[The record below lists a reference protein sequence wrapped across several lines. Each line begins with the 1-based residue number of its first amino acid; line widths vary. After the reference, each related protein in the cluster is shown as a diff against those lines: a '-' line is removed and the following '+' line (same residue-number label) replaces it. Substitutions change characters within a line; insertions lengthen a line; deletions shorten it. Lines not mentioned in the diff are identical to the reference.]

1 MKNIVKFLCLTL
13 LTVCMVNSLHA
24 EKLKGERKS
33 STPKAESATCLPASS
48 SNELTVNN
56 VRAYIETGGTMW
68 FKELAEYEVPA
79 GSGKTSMFCAALW
92 IGGRDANDVLKLA
105 AVRFR
110 QVGNDYWTGPLKVT
124 GASTTQSMCIKYD
137 KHFKITRAEVD
148 QHISSYNTSGYVMP
162 SSIANWPAH
171 GEEGY
176 SYYLAPFKDV
186 NGNEIYDPENGDY
199 PYYDINND
207 LCPWT
212 EDNIARAAQHK
223 LPRTPEDLWTERQNY
238 GGSGSG
244 DFQYDWRRS
253 NGMIYAD
260 HVLKGDAT
268 LFWIFNDN
276 GGPHSESKGQP
287 IGLEIRGQCFGFS
300 TNDEL
305 NNMTFYSYEIINR
318 STYTLTN
325 TYFSQWVDPDLG
337 YAYDDYVGCDVGRGL
352 GYCYN
357 GTNVDGSGQTW
368 AYGDQPPAVGVD
380 FFQGPYMD
388 ADNRDNPKFRADSAS
403 SPGYCDKFVG
413 EDLEFPLDQMAIN
426 GVNFGDSIIDNERFG
441 MRRFVYHNN
450 DNNPINGDPDVD
462 IDYYNML
469 QGIWKDNTKMQYGGD
484 AIHTGGPYC
493 DFMFPGTTDVC
504 NWGTQGQDPNYSKD
518 GGWTEANENNAPM
531 DRRFMQSA
539 GPFTLKPGSVNYIT
553 VGIPWARAAQGGAL
567 ASVDLLKIADD
578 KCQALFENCFKT
590 LDGPDAPDLTIRELE
605 NELILYLSNEDRN
618 SNNYHES
625 YVELDPQI
633 TKVLQSVE
641 YVNDTI
647 YAFDADANPDTIVR
661 YGAIPV
667 IHEDSLTS
675 EQRQYKF
682 EGYQIYQLANAS
694 VSATDIGDLSKA
706 ILIAQCDI
714 ENEAGHIV
722 NWIYNDAVG
731 AAVATEMVNGA
742 NKGIFHSLSVT
753 EDKFATGSNKN
764 LVNHKEYYF
773 MVIAYG
779 YNQYKEFKLDA
790 DYLDGQPTPYLAG
803 RRNIKVYKG
812 IPHKNVE
819 SLVNSHYGD
828 QPMITRLEGHG
839 NGGYFLDMTD
849 ESRDAILANNVF
861 NNVQY
866 KNNYGPL
873 SIQVVDPLQVKPYDY
888 YIKFMPNNVSD
899 DVNDSTVWKL
909 VVSDE
914 VTDEELEDMGLTREF
929 TASMPISMTNE
940 QLFLD
945 LGLAISIK
953 NADFKIRQDNVRKYI
968 LDSLGGYNY
977 VNTMWYGQV
986 DFVGSEITFD
996 GDEQWLSGV
1005 ADIEGDYPA
1014 NWIHSGQQA
1023 SGKWEDVGEQ
1033 NGAEADYM
1041 VWRTEDMC
1049 CIISLPGGENSLG
1062 QPTKEKTRAFKD
1074 PQQQFES
1081 AVSGLWSPY
1090 VLSSPYDGGPQAKF
1104 ISSDELERQSS
1115 PSPSYFSFT
1124 DLTSQFASPGYNQT
1138 MCNLYSVD
1146 IVLTPDQSK
1155 WTRCVVLESGSGE
1168 PSNQFRVNQ
1177 VFEGQTYKNLRHEP
1191 KTCPS
1196 VGKDGK
1202 PDNSGTTG
1210 MGWFPGYAINVETGE
1225 RLNIMFAENSNDT
1238 LNNGNDMIFNPTSVY
1253 TYAKDIYSGDL
1264 TQLLLDDD
1272 GNPIPLNI
1280 TTYNQLRDMYG
1291 ISYGEPLN
1299 GGRHYVYIVGS
1310 SGNTASTYYMSAT
1323 STRTFKRNYNDAN
1336 VQTFANGIFHGGT
1349 FVGKDGRS
1357 YPFYDCGAYD
1367 EGKWLRAKFDQVESI
1382 ANVTTNNTRKQ
1393 YKMQLF
1399 SNVMWTSIPMPTY
1412 MQEDSW
1418 LANDATI
1425 KLRVSRPYYRY
1436 SSRWYDDPAQA
1447 PNASMNDGYP
1457 MYEFT
1462 TKNLVPTEVTKSEET
1477 VQTLLDEINI
1487 VPNPYYGFSQ
1497 YEQNALQNYVRI
1509 VNLPANCTISIYT
1522 VNGTLIRTLTKGDA
1536 STSYVQWDLKNHAN
1550 IPIAGGVYLLHV
1562 KAPGIGE
1569 RTLKFFCAM
1578 RPTDLNGF

>member
-1 MKNIVKFLCLTL
+1 MKNISKILCLTL
-13 LTVCMVNSLHA
+13 LMVCMVFSSLHA
-24 EKLKGERKS
+24 EKMKGVRRP

-92 IGGRDANDVLKLA
+92 IGGRDANGMLKLA

-110 QVGNDYWTGPLKVT
+110 QVGDDYWTGPLKFT
-124 GASTTQSMCIKYD
+124 GASTTQSMCIKFD

-148 QHISSYNTSGYVMP
+148 KHISGYNTSGYVMP

-171 GEEGY
+171 GDEGY

-186 NGNEIYDPENGDY
+186 NGNEVYDPENGDY

-212 EDNIARAAQHK
+212 EDNIALAAHHK

-238 GGSGSG
+238 GGASSG
-244 DFQYDWRRS
+244 DFQYDWKRS

-276 GGPHSESKGQP
+276 AGPHTESQGSP

-318 STYTLTN
+318 STYTLTK
-325 TYFSQWVDPDLG
+325 TFFSQWVDPDLG

-357 GTNVDGSGQTW
+357 GTNVDGTGQTW

-388 ADNRDNPKFRADSAS
+388 ADNRDNPKFYADSAS
-403 SPGYCDKFVG
+403 FLGYCDKFLG
-413 EDLEFPLDQMAIN
+413 SQFELDQMAIN

-450 DNNPINGDPDVD
+450 DQTVIGDPD
-462 IDYYNML
+462 IAIEYYNML
-469 QGIWKDNTKMQYGGD
+469 QGIWKDNTKMKFGGNAHD
-484 AIHTGGPYC
+484 TDGPYC

-504 NWGTQGQDPNYSKD
+504 NWGTQGVVPSYDKP
-518 GGWTEANENNAPM
+518 GGWTEANEGNAPM

-553 VGIPWARAAQGGAL
+553 VGIPWARASQGGAL

-578 KCQALFENCFKT
+578 KCQSLFENCFKT

-605 NELILYLSNEDRN
+605 NELVLYISNEDRN
-618 SNNYHES
+618 SNNYHET
-625 YVELDPQI
+625 YKELDPQI
-633 TKVLQSVE
+633 TKTLQTIA
-641 YVNDTI
+641 YVMKYDTVFA
-647 YAFDADANPDTIVR
+647 YDQFGNPDTQVVS
-661 YGAIPV
+661 YTVPTTTYDTLSV
-667 IHEDSLTS
+667 SD
-675 EQRQYKF
+675 RQYKF

-694 VSATDIGDLSKA
+694 VSATDLGDLSKA
-706 ILIAQCDI
+706 MLIAQCDV
-714 ENEAGHIV
+714 ENEAGHLV

-731 AAVATEMVNGA
+731 ASVATEMVNGSNA
-742 NKGIFHSLSVT
+742 GIFHSFRVT
-753 EDKFATGSNKN
+753 EDKFATGSNKK
-764 LVNHKEYYF
+764 LVNHKQYYF
-773 MVIAYG
+773 MIIAYG
-779 YNQYKEFKLDA
+779 YNQYKEFKMDA
-790 DYLDGQPTPYLAG
+790 DFLDGQMTPYLAG
-803 RRNIKVYKG
+803 RRNIKVYTG
-812 IPHKNVE
+812 VPHKNVE
-819 SLVNSHYGD
+819 NLINCQYGD
-828 QPMITRLEGHG
+828 QPMITRIEGQG

-849 ESRDAILANNVF
+849 ESRDQILALGKY

-873 SIQVVDPLQVKPYDY
+873 NIKVIDPLQLKACDY
-888 YIKFMPNNVSD
+888 SIKFTSNSVSE
-899 DVNDSTVWKL
+899 DVNDSTEWKL
-909 VVSDE
+909 IISDE
-914 VTDEELEDMGLTREF
+914 ISDEELADLGLDREF
-929 TASMPISMTNE
+929 VTSKPISVTNE
-940 QLFLD
+940 ELFLD
-945 LGLAISIK
+945 LGFSVSIK
-953 NADFKIRQDNVRKYI
+953 NVNFQVHQTDLSEYI
-968 LDSLGGYNY
+968 LEHNGFNY
-977 VNTMWYGQV
+977 TTLSKYGQV
-986 DFVGSEITFD
+986 DFIGAEISYD
-996 GDEQWLSGV
+996 GANQWLSGV
-1005 ADIEGDYPA
+1005 MDNEGDYPN

-1023 SGKWEDVGEQ
+1023 SGRWEGNSVQ
-1033 NGAEADYM
+1033 NGAEEDYL
-1041 VWRTEDMC
+1041 VWRTEDMT
-1049 CIISLPGGENSLG
+1049 CILSYVKGYHSDGSQDKENI
-1062 QPTKEKTRAFKD
+1062 RAFKD
-1074 PQQQFES
+1074 PQQQFENIL
-1081 AVSGLWSPY
+1081 GGTWSPY
-1090 VLSSPYDGGPQAKF
+1090 VLSSPYDGGPQAKYLQADDKVKF
-1104 ISSDELERQSS
+1104 YYDNADQTKAG
-1115 PSPSYFSFT
+1115 PKDAYFSFQN
-1124 DLTSQFASPGYNQT
+1124 LTGAPYHPGYNQT
-1138 MCNLYSVD
+1138 MTNLYSVD
-1146 IVLTPDQSK
+1146 IVYTPDQSK
-1155 WTRCVVLESGSGE
+1155 WTRCVVLESGSSNRADYLVPQEFNGE
-1168 PSNQFRVNQ
+1168 
-1177 VFEGQTYKNLRHEP
+1177 TYMNVRHEP
-1191 KTCPS
+1191 KKCPS

-1225 RLNIMFAENSNDT
+1225 RLNIMFAENSLDV

-1253 TYAKDIYSGDL
+1253 AYLKDMQTGGL
-1264 TQLLLDDD
+1264 ELDSL
-1272 GNPIPLNI
+1272 GNPIPI
-1280 TTYNQLRDMYG
+1280 SASWYNSLRDIYG
-1291 ISYGEPLN
+1291 LTYGEPLN

-1310 SGNTASTYYMSAT
+1310 SGNTCSYYW
-1323 STRTFKRNYNDAN
+1323 RDQKRKRNYNDGG
-1336 VQTFANGIFHGGT
+1336 QTITGGHGGMIQYN
-1349 FVGKDGRS
+1349 GKN
-1357 YPFYDCGAYD
+1357 YAYYDCGAYD
-1367 EGKWLRAKFDQVESI
+1367 EGAWLKAKFSTVEEI
-1382 ANVTTNNTRKQ
+1382 ANLSDSKRKLK
-1393 YKMQLF
+1393 KMQLF
-1399 SNVMWTSIPMPTY
+1399 NNVMWTSIPMPAT
-1412 MQEDSW
+1412 MQEENW
-1418 LANDATI
+1418 LSCDATI
-1425 KLRVSRPYYRY
+1425 KIRVARPYMRY
-1436 SSRWYDDPAQA
+1436 SSRWYDNPSQS
-1447 PNASMNDGYP
+1447 PNASQNGGYP

-1462 TKNLVPTEVTKSEET
+1462 TKNIVPTEVTKSEET
-1477 VQTLLDEINI
+1477 IQTLLDEINI

-1497 YEQNALQNYVRI
+1497 YEQTALQNYVRI

-1536 STSYVQWDLKNHAN
+1536 GTSYVQWDLKNHAN
-1550 IPIAGGVYLLHV
+1550 IPIAGGVYIIHV